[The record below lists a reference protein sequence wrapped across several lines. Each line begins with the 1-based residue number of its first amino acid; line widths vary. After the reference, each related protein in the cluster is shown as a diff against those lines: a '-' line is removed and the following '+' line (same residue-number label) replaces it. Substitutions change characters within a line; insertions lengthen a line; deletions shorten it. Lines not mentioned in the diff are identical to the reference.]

1 MHEIGVVRQVL
12 RTVENFAKENGLDR
26 IDTIVLEIGDL
37 SLVIP
42 KYVEDIYNVI
52 IKDTPF
58 EFTKLKIEVV
68 EAMASAGLQKG
79 LPHSQERG
87 YCPRC
92 GKRNADVISGR
103 DFLVKEVIDSLRGGH
118 FAAVFTFFVR
128 STCMLLCGIPA

>member
-12 RTVENFAKENGLDR
+12 KTVENFADENGLEK

-52 IKDTPF
+52 IKGTPF

-68 EAMASAGLQKG
+68 EGQGICRDCKRAFPGLLPPLRKAQRRRHQRQG
-79 LPHSQERG
+79 LSCQGSH
-87 YCPRC
+87 C
-92 GKRNADVISGR
+92 
-103 DFLVKEVIDSLRGGH
+103 SLSRGH
-118 FAAVFTFFVR
+118 FVQH
-128 STCMLLCGIPA
+128 L

>member
-12 RTVENFAKENGLDR
+12 RTVEAFAKENELDM

-42 KYVEDIYNVI
+42 KYVEDIYKVI

-58 EFTKLKIEVV
+58 ENTKLKIEVV
-68 EAMASAGLQKG
+68 EAQGVCRDCKRAF
-79 LPHSQERG
+79 PTVRNEG

-103 DFLVKEVIDSLRGGH
+103 DFIVKEVI
-118 FAAVFTFFVR
+118 V
-128 STCMLLCGIPA
+128 P

>member
-12 RTVENFAKENGLDR
+12 KTVENFAEENGLEK

-52 IKDTPF
+52 IKGTPF
-58 EFTKLKIEVV
+58 EFTKLKIE
-68 EAMASAGLQKG
+68 
-79 LPHSQERG
+79 G

-92 GKRNADVISGR
+92 GRRNADVISGR
-103 DFLVKEVIDSLRGGH
+103 DFLVKEVI
-118 FAAVFTFFVR
+118 V
-128 STCMLLCGIPA
+128 P

>member
-68 EAMASAGLQKG
+68 EGQGVCRDCKRA
-79 LPHSQERG
+79 PERRTV
-87 YCPRC
+87 C
-92 GKRNADVISGR
+92 
-103 DFLVKEVIDSLRGGH
+103 
-118 FAAVFTFFVR
+118 AVFSFVVR
-128 STCMLLCGIPA
+128 QTCMLLSGIPA

>member
-58 EFTKLKIEVV
+58 
-68 EAMASAGLQKG
+68 
-79 LPHSQERG
+79 
-87 YCPRC
+87 
-92 GKRNADVISGR
+92 
-103 DFLVKEVIDSLRGGH
+103 
-118 FAAVFTFFVR
+118 
-128 STCMLLCGIPA
+128 

>member
-58 EFTKLKIEVV
+58 EFTKLDVYKRQELPTTQPLPT
-68 EAMASAGLQKG
+68 MALPRINAQCRTSASWSMIQG
-79 LPHSQERG
+79 P
-87 YCPRC
+87 P
-92 GKRNADVISGR
+92 I
-103 DFLVKEVIDSLRGGH
+103 
-118 FAAVFTFFVR
+118 
-128 STCMLLCGIPA
+128 

>member
-12 RTVENFAKENGLDR
+12 KTVENFAEENGLEK

-52 IKDTPF
+52 IKGTPF

-68 EAMASAGLQKG
+68 EGQGICRDLQA
-79 LPHSQERG
+79 LHSPSSKTRA

-103 DFLVKEVIDSLRGGH
+103 DFLVKEVI
-118 FAAVFTFFVR
+118 V
-128 STCMLLCGIPA
+128 P

>member
-12 RTVENFAKENGLDR
+12 KTVENFAKENGLDR

-42 KYVEDIYNVI
+42 KYVEDIYKVI

-68 EAMASAGLQKG
+68 EGQGVCREGPSPLSKMRAIVPAAASAM
-79 LPHSQERG
+79 R
-87 YCPRC
+87 
-92 GKRNADVISGR
+92 
-103 DFLVKEVIDSLRGGH
+103 
-118 FAAVFTFFVR
+118 T
-128 STCMLLCGIPA
+128 

>member
-12 RTVENFAKENGLDR
+12 KTVENFAEENGLEK

-52 IKDTPF
+52 IKGTPF

-68 EAMASAGLQKG
+68 EGQGICRDCKRAFPIVKN
-79 LPHSQERG
+79 EG
-87 YCPRC
+87 YCPAAESATPTSSAA
-92 GKRNADVISGR
+92 GT
-103 DFLVKEVIDSLRGGH
+103 FLSRKSLFPEPR
-118 FAAVFTFFVR
+118 T
-128 STCMLLCGIPA
+128 LCATLINRPSR